1 MTKADACA
9 PATLR
14 TRPKGRNVRPILR
27 KKKNDPFT
35 NKNLSQ
41 TGRYKKESTTYL
53 AFDSMYSMT
62 LPTVVSF
69 SASDSGISAPPI

>member
-1 MTKADACA
+1 MTPADA
-9 PATLR
+9 PEK
-14 TRPKGRNVRPILR
+14 PKHTSDFLA
-27 KKKNDPFT
+27 KKNDPFT

>member
-1 MTKADACA
+1 MTTADAPEKPKHTSDF
-9 PATLR
+9 PA
-14 TRPKGRNVRPILR
+14 